1 MKHSSKGLGVLLLT
15 LERSGRFEGRFIE
28 TLQSEQWSKMS
39 RFRYMKHHQVYQYKY
54 NGYSKKRRERKRG
67 RKKSEEI
74 MVENLPKS
82 DDYIV
87 IEDKLLI
94 DQPQRT
100 ASKINT
106 KRSDRHMIVK
116 MVKAKFKEKLL
127 KSEEED

>member
-1 MKHSSKGLGVLLLT
+1 
-15 LERSGRFEGRFIE
+15 
-28 TLQSEQWSKMS
+28 
-39 RFRYMKHHQVYQYKY
+39 MKHHQVYQYKY

-100 ASKINT
+100 ASKIHT
-106 KRSDRHMIVK
+106 KRSQTDT
-116 MVKAKFKEKLL
+116 
-127 KSEEED
+127 